1 MDGIWLSDLNTL
13 SLVHNSL
20 DWAFPRSWSP
30 CMWKLD
36 QVSCPSELGF
46 VSQWIPC
53 WIVASVQAEGA
64 GKLYMCLMLLIPAND
79 STSRVEVGG
88 GGFKP
93 NPPLSYPH
101 LWFPV
106 SVMLWL
112 ISIFSPS
119 PRMLTGP
126 QPTVLW
132 PGLSATIQG
141 HFRASKPFQEGSPS
155 ISIIHV
161 LWASQWLSGKESA
174 CQCRKHGF
182 NPWIVKIPW
191 RREWQPIPVFLSG
204 KSHGQSRLA
213 GYHP

>member
-36 QVSCPSELGF
+36 QVYCPNKLGF
-46 VSQWIPC
+46 ASQWIPC

-64 GKLYMCLMLLIPAND
+64 EKLYMCLMLLIPAND

-112 ISIFSPS
+112 ISIFFS
-119 PRMLTGP
+119 
-126 QPTVLW
+126 
-132 PGLSATIQG
+132 
-141 HFRASKPFQEGSPS
+141 F
-155 ISIIHV
+155 
-161 LWASQWLSGKESA
+161 SQNAHWTTPYCPLA
-174 CQCRKHGF
+174 PLVCNHTRT
-182 NPWIVKIPW
+182 
-191 RREWQPIPVFLSG
+191 FLC
-204 KSHGQSRLA
+204 L
-213 GYHP
+213 